1 MKRFWMGRMLLPVV
15 LLGLVAGCG
24 GGGDGEPGDEEGPNQ
39 PAVLEVDVE
48 KLASLGTPLG
58 RALDEGRVEIAPPSD
73 WDVPPSRS
81 DKALAWFKEAGADVP
96 RIYVKGADY
105 AGEVTDVGKDNLEQ
119 FRDEMAKAVKA
130 DKKRKDASPV
140 QSVIIGTF
148 YGIQYK
154 SRVNYNDRILDR
166 LFVVTVQG
174 GREYTVELW
183 TPRRSL
189 DDYENHAY
197 AVAAGLKFVKPGD
210 DPEKPAAD
218 EPSEKPA
225 DPPEEKPADES
236 PQT

>member
-24 GGGDGEPGDEEGPNQ
+24 GGEGESGDEEGPGKL
-39 PAVLEVDVE
+39 AVLEVDVE

-81 DKALAWFKEAGADVP
+81 DRALAWFKEAGADVP
-96 RIYVKGADY
+96 RIYVKGTDH

-140 QSVIIGTF
+140 QSVIIGTY

-189 DDYENHAY
+189 DEYENHAY

-210 DPEKPAAD
+210 D
-218 EPSEKPA
+218 
-225 DPPEEKPADES
+225 EEKPAPEEPSEEPADSPEEEPVDES